1 MATKTNS
8 RRHLQNWPRLP
19 LQDIDNLLPKK
30 LPQIRLRHGQVLW
43 LLTELGYRGAVSDSA
58 FFEYIKSL
66 RKLGIPFGRKRF
78 QTKDRR
84 KLANY
89 SYCHV
94 MELAL
99 TLSLRVYHVVPDKVL
114 RGIIHYRSQLC
125 RFYRRAYAERRSGAG
140 RPTLIRV
147 KGRKRVKSLK
157 PIELRGLFLDL
168 NIEFSGGH
176 LVRFGRP
183 KLLSSTET
191 LARFSGS
198 SLSGRAFMPLSLS
211 LPQSVSLRWRCA
223 HPTLVAVLRSLR
235 LRAQVMKN
243 DQQRDRLHDNYER

>member
-8 RRHLQNWPRLP
+8 QRRLQNWPRLP
-19 LQDIDNLLPKK
+19 LQDIDNLLPKNS
-30 LPQIRLRHGQVLW
+30 PQIKLRHGQVLW

-84 KLANY
+84 KLADY

-99 TLSLRVYHVVPDKVL
+99 TLSLRVYHVVPDTVL
-114 RGIIHYRSQLC
+114 RGIVHYRSQLC

-140 RPTLIRV
+140 RPTFIRV
-147 KGRKRVKSLK
+147 
-157 PIELRGLFLDL
+157 
-168 NIEFSGGH
+168 
-176 LVRFGRP
+176 
-183 KLLSSTET
+183 
-191 LARFSGS
+191 
-198 SLSGRAFMPLSLS
+198 
-211 LPQSVSLRWRCA
+211 
-223 HPTLVAVLRSLR
+223 
-235 LRAQVMKN
+235 
-243 DQQRDRLHDNYER
+243 